1 MSCHRLILIS
11 IIALLVDRSISF
23 PIATISKIGFSMG
36 RRSTTTTSRSAS
48 TIDDEL
54 STWASDSGYGTV
66 TSSNALGSSGWASFL
81 KVEVSD
87 PDVPSLF
94 VKSCISKPAKEMFE
108 GEAFGLQAMGSTR
121 GGDCLRIPRVF
132 HYGDYQKSR
141 GSFIVMEYLNL
152 GSRTDDHSLG
162 CAVARMH
169 LAKPTLAS
177 GNPTGSF
184 GFQVDN
190 TIGDTPQPNG
200 WSDGG
205 GTEQWIE
212 FYAKRRIEHQ
222 LNLAG
227 DSYCSNLWQQS
238 ILPHLPK
245 LFEDVENIRPSL
257 LHGDL
262 WSGNIGSADGSP
274 SIFDPAVYW
283 GHHEAEWGMSWC
295 AGLTNSFWEGYRSL
309 IPEDKG
315 FVDRKPLYLAYHY
328 LNHYNLFG
336 GGYLSSARGNLEAVK
351 SNLDRLG
358 I

>member
-1 MSCHRLILIS
+1 MRH
-11 IIALLVDRSISF
+11 
-23 PIATISKIGFSMG
+23 
-36 RRSTTTTSRSAS
+36 TSPTRV
-48 TIDDEL
+48 L
-54 STWASDSGYGTV
+54 RPPV
-66 TSSNALGSSGWASFL
+66 
-81 KVEVSD
+81 
-87 PDVPSLF
+87 SLF
-94 VKSCISKPAKEMFE
+94 VQMFE

-283 GHHEAEWGMSWC
+283 GHHEAEWGVSLLKSLRHC
-295 AGLTNSFWEGYRSL
+295 NRYTNRAETR
-309 IPEDKG
+309 
-315 FVDRKPLYLAYHY
+315 VT
-328 LNHYNLFG
+328 
-336 GGYLSSARGNLEAVK
+336 
-351 SNLDRLG
+351 
-358 I
+358 